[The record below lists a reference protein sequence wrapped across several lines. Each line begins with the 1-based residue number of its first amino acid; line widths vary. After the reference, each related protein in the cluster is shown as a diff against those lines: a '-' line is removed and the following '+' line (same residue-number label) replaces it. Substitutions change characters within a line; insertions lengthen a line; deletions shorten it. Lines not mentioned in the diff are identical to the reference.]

1 MGELQ
6 LGPVGS
12 LIGIANVSYGFEQS
26 EVLDRQDIRT
36 KAGGLFTFIESGT
49 FSRFKL
55 PMSWVSSLDRSLVNS
70 WWKTATDLT
79 FLLDS
84 DFPSSSFT
92 VRITKNE
99 EPFQSFVQPYFQQFY
114 EGELVLET
122 I

>member
-6 LGPVGS
+6 LGPVNS
-12 LIGIANVSYGFEQS
+12 LISIPNVSYGFTQT

-36 KAGGLFTFIESGT
+36 KSGGLFTFIETGT
-49 FSRFKL
+49 FHQFKL
-55 PMSWVSSLDRSLVNS
+55 PMSWVNSLDRSLVNS

-84 DFPSSSFT
+84 DFPSSLFT
-92 VRITKNE
+92 VRIMKKE
-99 EPFQSFVQPYFQQFY
+99 EPFQTFVQPYFQTFY